1 MGQQTKTNQ
10 RIAIYIS
17 SMQGGGAQR
26 ATLKTACGI
35 AERGYQVDLVLA
47 HATGPYL
54 AEVPPSINIVDLKA
68 ATVATSL
75 PALVRYLRKE
85 RPVAMLSALNY
96 VNVVAILARRLAGV
110 PVRLVISER
119 NTASIST
126 KKFLRARG
134 RLLVPFLMKRFYPW
148 ADAIVAVS
156 KGVGDDLAHFLH
168 LPSERIRVI
177 YNPIITPELEAKAK
191 AAVTHPW
198 FAPGQ
203 PPVVLA
209 VGRLQRQKDFPTLLR
224 AFASVREKRASRLLI
239 FGEGPDHGELEK
251 QKNELG
257 LANDVC
263 LPGFETNPYAYMANA
278 AAFVLSSQ
286 WEGLPGVLIE
296 ALYCGAPLVS
306 TDCPSGPR
314 EILADGAYGR
324 LVPIGDVDQMAGAIE
339 AALAG
344 AIARPPAHSWRPFA
358 INQVVDEYLA
368 LLVQ

>member
-1 MGQQTKTNQ
+1 MSQKTKTNQ

-26 ATLKTACGI
+26 ATLKTARGI

-198 FAPGQ
+198 FTPGQ

-239 FGEGPDHGELEK
+239 FGEGPDHGDLEK
-251 QKNELG
+251 QKNALG
-257 LANDVC
+257 LVNDVC

-324 LVPIGDVDQMAGAIE
+324 LVPIGDVEQMAGAIE

>member
-1 MGQQTKTNQ
+1 MAQQTNSNK

-26 ATLKTACGI
+26 ATLKTARGI

-47 HATGPYL
+47 HASGPYL

-75 PALVRYLRKE
+75 PALVRYLRRE
-85 RPVAMLSALNY
+85 RPIAMLSALNY

-134 RLLVPFLMKRFYPW
+134 RLLVPMLMKRFYPW

-156 KGVGDDLAHFLH
+156 KGVGADLSQFLG
-168 LPSERIRVI
+168 LPDARIQVI
-177 YNPIITPELEAKAK
+177 YNPIITPELQAKAK
-191 AAVTHPW
+191 APVAHPW

-209 VGRLQRQKDFPTLLR
+209 VGRLQRQKDFPTLIR
-224 AFASVREKRASRLLI
+224 AFAKVREARASRLLI
-239 FGEGPDHGELEK
+239 FGEGPDHAALET

-257 LANDVC
+257 LGADVG
-263 LPGFETNPYAYMANA
+263 LPGFETNPYAYMTNA
-278 AAFVLSSQ
+278 GAFVLSSQ

-324 LVPIGDVDQMAGAIE
+324 LVPIGDVDKMAGAID
-339 AALAG
+339 AALTG
-344 AIARPPAHSWRPFA
+344 AIARPPAHSWRPFE
-358 INQVVDEYLA
+358 INQVVDDYLA
-368 LLVQ
+368 LLLQ